1 MNPKAIDLEN
11 MVFEYMDKIKRLL
24 SSEIWENILL
34 DCSKNELFA
43 MVHLYRHGEVNM
55 SQLAEYLEVPLNT
68 MTGIITRM
76 EKRQLL
82 IRQRSQEDKRVVT
95 VLLTEQGHQQMT
107 HILGQMMHYGQLM
120 LSDLSAEE
128 FQVIIKLVDR
138 MLKILEQEQQEE
150 SVPLGS
156 QVKKIIIE

>member
-1 MNPKAIDLEN
+1 
-11 MVFEYMDKIKRLL
+11 
-24 SSEIWENILL
+24 
-34 DCSKNELFA
+34 
-43 MVHLYRHGEVNM
+43 M

-107 HILGQMMHYGQLM
+107 HILGQMMYYGQLM

>member
-43 MVHLYRHGEVNM
+43 MVYLYRHGEVNM

-76 EKRQLL
+76 EKRQMLT
-82 IRQRSQEDKRVVT
+82 RQRSQEDKRVVT
-95 VLLTEQGHQQMT
+95 VLMTEQGHQQMA
-107 HILGQMMHYGQLM
+107 HILGQIMHYGQLM

-138 MLKILEQEQQEE
+138 MLKILEQEQRAE

-156 QVKKIIIE
+156 